1 MNKLLHLSFLP
12 TSVDFGLLLL
22 RLLTGATMIYLHG
35 WSKLIAFQDK
45 VGTFTSPIPQLPGN
59 VAFTLVVFAEVVCA
73 ALIVFGFLTRLA
85 AFILIINMSVAFFM
99 VHQGFPLIGKTPPP
113 AGPGELA
120 YLYLGGFLV
129 LFFTGAGR
137 FYIDRR

>member
-35 WSKLIAFQDK
+35 WNKLIAFQDK
-45 VGTFTSPIPQLPGN
+45 VGTFTSPMPQLPGS
-59 VAFTLVVFAEVVCA
+59 VAFSLMVFAEVVCA
-73 ALIVFGFLTRLA
+73 ALIVLGLLTRLA
-85 AFILIINMSVAFFM
+85 AFILIINMSEAFFM
-99 VHQGFPLIGKTPPP
+99 VHKGFPLFGKEAPP

-120 YLYLGGFLV
+120 FLYLGGFLV
-129 LFFTGAGR
+129 LLFTGAGR
-137 FYIDRR
+137 FSVDRR